1 MSKYAPITAAVLG
14 QLLRHLWSSGRP
26 GALTEAFKLGSC
38 FFEAFRAGEL
48 AEALLSDLSYSAEL
62 KAWVSAVWMPKRK
75 EYKAVPLLPG
85 RDDMCRD
92 YLLLWGDAAIERYFV
107 STGRLS
113 RPHVFWDLGS
123 QVMGAQAHV

>member
-1 MSKYAPITAAVLG
+1 M
-14 QLLRHLWSSGRP
+14 
-26 GALTEAFKLGSC
+26 
-38 FFEAFRAGEL
+38 
-48 AEALLSDLSYSAEL
+48 
-62 KAWVSAVWMPKRK
+62 WMPKRK

-113 RPHVFWDLGS
+113 RPHVFWDLAPKTSG
-123 QVMGAQAHV
+123 GAGTSVSSSITAVLRRLRSEGAGGLGGQETSHDLRGGAAVTAEAGVVCGMCLLWVGP